1 MIISKLTS
9 HLIRFVEAKIDFS
22 ILGLGVSLENA
33 APITDVE
40 NAIELM
46 LAELQKKQKKILI
59 SIDEITDCEFVRVFA
74 SSFQIFL
81 RQGYP
86 IFLLMTGLYD
96 NIYNLQ
102 NEDALTFL
110 YRAPK
115 MILEPLNHTAV
126 RKRYMDIFGLDM
138 DKAGEMA
145 GLTKGYPF
153 AFLVLGYLCWEN
165 MGKRTLEEILP
176 EYEQYLEDRV
186 CSGEDDVRQVA
197 DQGRRAFLPWCCI

>member
-1 MIISKLTS
+1 MIVSKLTS

-86 IFLLMTGLYD
+86 ILLL
-96 NIYNLQ
+96 
-102 NEDALTFL
+102 F
-110 YRAPK
+110 
-115 MILEPLNHTAV
+115 
-126 RKRYMDIFGLDM
+126 RYSDIFVG
-138 DKAGEMA
+138 KI
-145 GLTKGYPF
+145 
-153 AFLVLGYLCWEN
+153 WE
-165 MGKRTLEEILP
+165 R
-176 EYEQYLEDRV
+176 
-186 CSGEDDVRQVA
+186 
-197 DQGRRAFLPWCCI
+197 GR

>member
-1 MIISKLTS
+1 MSNPFTLSFEKNHYSLFHVFHRQRKLLIISKLTS

-86 IFLLMTGLYD
+86 ILLL
-96 NIYNLQ
+96 
-102 NEDALTFL
+102 F
-110 YRAPK
+110 
-115 MILEPLNHTAV
+115 
-126 RKRYMDIFGLDM
+126 RYSDIFVG
-138 DKAGEMA
+138 KI
-145 GLTKGYPF
+145 
-153 AFLVLGYLCWEN
+153 WE
-165 MGKRTLEEILP
+165 R
-176 EYEQYLEDRV
+176 
-186 CSGEDDVRQVA
+186 
-197 DQGRRAFLPWCCI
+197 GR